1 VKSTSQSSSMPETVP
16 IFPRYRGLY
25 AMRDAE

>member
-16 IFPRYRGLY
+16 FVPRPRGLY
-25 AMRDAE
+25 AMRDAR